1 MIAEPLMLLLILSGH
16 QVCHFIPA
24 TNMLQYS
31 DHSGHCCVLLCVTT
45 CPLNQG
51 KAPCSSWYNDSALL
65 LEGTLNTKIKNN
77 FFIAMHLF
85 FVA

>member
-1 MIAEPLMLLLILSGH
+1 MIAEPLMLLLVLLVH
-16 QVCHFIPA
+16 QVCHFISA

-31 DHSGHCCVLLCVTT
+31 DHSGHCCVLLCDTT

-51 KAPCSSWYNDSALL
+51 KALCSSWCNDSALL
-65 LEGTLNTKIKNN
+65 LEGTLNTKIKSN
-77 FFIAMHLF
+77 FLLLCIYF